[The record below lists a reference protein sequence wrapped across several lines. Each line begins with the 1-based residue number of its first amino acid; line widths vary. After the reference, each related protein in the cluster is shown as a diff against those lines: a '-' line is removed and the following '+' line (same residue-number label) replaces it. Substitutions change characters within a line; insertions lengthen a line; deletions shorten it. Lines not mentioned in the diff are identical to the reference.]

1 VPEKNP
7 AWIPVMQ
14 PKVID
19 PGMSLER
26 LRAVAK
32 SGVFSNF
39 GPQVRELEQRFAE
52 IFGVPSTQVVTAANA
67 TLALTGAMSVSEAS
81 SWNIPAWTFAATAH
95 AATMTGMPFRFVDV
109 SPETWM
115 IDTSAAGQA
124 GEGTVV
130 VMPFGTP
137 LAEANW
143 GDDAEVVVDA
153 AASFGSM
160 VDKFPT
166 LPLRTALVFSLH
178 ATKVLGV
185 GEGAVIVFG
194 DADRATAFR
203 SWSNF
208 GFAGSRDSVSSGTN
222 AKMSEYVAALLHTEL
237 DHWPQ
242 TLSEWTNVRTLVD
255 AASGRTGLKLQPH
268 SRGVIGPYW
277 IAVFEDIEARRTAE
291 YLLAEAG
298 VETRRWWGPGLHRM
312 SAFAGVPFTDL
323 RQTESL
329 GARYLGLPFYR
340 GLETEQIAK
349 IVNILEQLLTRF
361 PSKTHAS
368 TDNSQNAS
376 APNQLRPQSQ
386 TGSHR
391 D

>member
-7 AWIPVMQ
+7 TWIPIMQ

-26 LRAVAK
+26 LRTVAK

-109 SPETWM
+109 SPATWM
-115 IDTSAAGQA
+115 IDTSNAGQA
-124 GEGTVV
+124 GEGTVL

-160 VDKFPT
+160 VDKFPN
-166 LPLRTALVFSLH
+166 LPLHTSLVFSLH

-194 DADRATAFR
+194 DTDRATAFR

-208 GFAGSRDSVSSGTN
+208 GFAGSRDSLSSGTN

-242 TLSEWTNVRTLVD
+242 TLSEWQNVRTLVD
-255 AASGRTGLKLQPH
+255 ATSDRTGLPLQPH
-268 SRGVIGPYW
+268 SRGVVGPYW
-277 IAVFEDIEARRTAE
+277 ISILDDSEAREATER
-291 YLLAEAG
+291 YLAEAG
-298 VETRRWWGPGLHRM
+298 IETRRWWGPGLHRM
-312 SAFAGVPFTDL
+312 RSFAGVPFTDL
-323 RQTESL
+323 RHTEDIAS
-329 GARYLGLPFYR
+329 RYLGLPFYR
-340 GLETEQIAK
+340 GLETEQIGA
-349 IVNILEQLLTRF
+349 IMSCLGQVLWQHTNER
-361 PSKTHAS
+361 
-368 TDNSQNAS
+368 
-376 APNQLRPQSQ
+376 PNKS
-386 TGSHR
+386 
-391 D
+391 

>member
-1 VPEKNP
+1 
-7 AWIPVMQ
+7 MQ

-32 SGVFSNF
+32 SGLFSNF

-115 IDTSAAGQA
+115 IDTSNAGQA
-124 GEGTVV
+124 GEGTVL

-166 LPLRTALVFSLH
+166 LPLRTSLVFSLH

-208 GFAGSRDSVSSGTN
+208 GFTGSRDSVSSGTN
-222 AKMSEYVAALLHTEL
+222 AKMGEYIAALLHTEL

-242 TLSEWTNVRTLVD
+242 ALGEWQNVRTLVD
-255 AASGRTGLKLQPH
+255 AASDGTGLPLQPH
-268 SRGVIGPYW
+268 SRGVVGPYW
-277 IAVFEDIEARRTAE
+277 IAILDDSEARRALEDAFT
-291 YLLAEAG
+291 EAG
-298 VETRRWWGPGLHRM
+298 IETRRWWGPGLHRM
-312 SAFAGVPFTDL
+312 PAFAGVPFSDL
-323 RQTESL
+323 RHTNILAS
-329 GARYLGLPFYR
+329 RYLGLPFFR
-340 GLETEQIAK
+340 DLTHEQVDK
-349 IVNILEQLLTRF
+349 IVRVLEKAGL
-361 PSKTHAS
+361 
-368 TDNSQNAS
+368 
-376 APNQLRPQSQ
+376 
-386 TGSHR
+386 G
-391 D
+391 